1 MRAVGG
7 VIAAM
12 PTPGQAIGGIFRG
25 IQWGLDRM
33 VSVGYGV
40 MYDYIVGRFRPY
52 QQLHGEV
59 LRLVEGAVA
68 PGASRREVRVLDVAC
83 GPGNFTLGL
92 AVAGF
97 DTVGI
102 DAYAGLVDLARE
114 KRKAHHLANLA
125 FRHADLARGGTF
137 PDASFDQVV
146 NIHSLYVQPD
156 PQLLLREVHRVLKPG
171 GRAVFVNFT
180 RRVWLGSTVRAVR
193 RREGTAAAL
202 RCLLWVLPNSI
213 FEATRKRVRPQYW
226 EETEFTRHLQEAGF
240 RVLELRRTFFESAS
254 LLAWVS
260 KDDVREA
267 PPSPAGP
274 AV

>member
-1 MRAVGG
+1 MRAFGG

-25 IQWGLDRM
+25 VQWGLDRM

-40 MYDYIVGRFRPY
+40 MYDYIVARFRPY
-52 QQLHGEV
+52 RELHAEV
-59 LRLVEGAVA
+59 LGFVEGAA
-68 PGASRREVRVLDVAC
+68 ASGANRREIRVLDVAC
-83 GPGNFTLGL
+83 GPGNFTVGL

-102 DAYAGLVDLARE
+102 DAYAGLVELARE
-114 KRKAHHLANLA
+114 KRKAHHLSNLA
-125 FRHADLARGGTF
+125 FRHADLARGATF

-156 PQLLLREVHRVLKPG
+156 PQRLLREVHRVLKPG

-180 RRVWLGSTVRAVR
+180 RRVWLRSTLREVNRRDGMGAAV
-193 RREGTAAAL
+193 

-226 EETEFTRHLQEAGF
+226 EETEFTAQLKQAGF
-240 RVLELRRTFFESAS
+240 KVLELRRTFFEGAS
-254 LLAWVS
+254 LLAWAS
-260 KDDVREA
+260 REE
-267 PPSPAGP
+267 GDGE
-274 AV
+274 VGEG

>member
-1 MRAVGG
+1 MRTDEGATVT
-7 VIAAM
+7 M
-12 PTPGQAIGGIFRG
+12 PTPSQAVGSVVRAA
-25 IQWGLDRM
+25 QWGLDRM
-33 VSVGYGV
+33 LSVGYGV
-40 MYDYIVGRFRPY
+40 VYDYIVERFRPY
-52 QQLHGEV
+52 RELHAEV
-59 LRLVEGAVA
+59 LRIVESAV
-68 PGASRREVRVLDVAC
+68 PMGTNRREVRVLDVAC

-97 DTVGI
+97 DTVGV

-137 PDASFDQVV
+137 PEGSFDQAV

-156 PQLLLREVHRVLKPG
+156 PQRLLAEVHRVLKPG

-180 RRVWLGSTVRAVR
+180 RRVWLRSTVREVKQ
-193 RREGTAAAL
+193 REGLAAAT

-226 EETEFTRHLQEAGF
+226 EEREFASNLEQAGF
-240 RVLELRRTFFESAS
+240 RVLELRRTFFEGAS
-254 LLAWVS
+254 LLAWVK
-260 KDDVREA
+260 KDEVGRE
-267 PPSPAGP
+267 AGP
-274 AV
+274 ATA

>member
-1 MRAVGG
+1 MRAAYG

-12 PTPGQAIGGIFRG
+12 PTPGQAVSGVFRG

-33 VSVGYGV
+33 VAVGYGV
-40 MYDYIVGRFRPY
+40 MYDYIVARFRPY
-52 QQLHGEV
+52 RELHDEV
-59 LRLVEGAVA
+59 LRLVE
-68 PGASRREVRVLDVAC
+68 ASVVPAANRREIRVLDVAC
-83 GPGNFTLGL
+83 GPGNLTLDL
-92 AVAGF
+92 AAAGF
-97 DTVGI
+97 ETVGI

-137 PDASFDQVV
+137 PDASFDRVV

-156 PQLLLREVHRVLKPG
+156 PQRMLREVHRILKPG
-171 GRAVFVNFT
+171 GRAVIVNFT
-180 RRVWLGSTVRAVR
+180 RRVWLGSTFREVR
-193 RREGTAAAL
+193 RQEGWGAAL

-226 EETEFTRHLQEAGF
+226 EEAEFAAQLEEAGF
-240 RVLELRRTFFESAS
+240 KVLELRRTFFQGAS

-260 KDDVREA
+260 TEVGER
-267 PPSPAGP
+267 
-274 AV
+274 

>member
-7 VIAAM
+7 VILTM
-12 PTPGQAIGGIFRG
+12 PTPGQAVSSVFRG

-40 MYDYIVGRFRPY
+40 MYDYIVARFRPY
-52 QQLHGEV
+52 QELHGEV
-59 LRLVEGAVA
+59 LRLAEASVA
-68 PGASRREVRVLDVAC
+68 PGANRREVRVLDVAC
-83 GPGNFTLGL
+83 GPGNFTLEVAG
-92 AVAGF
+92 AGF

-125 FRHADLARGGTF
+125 FRHADLTRGGTF

-156 PQLLLREVHRVLKPG
+156 PQRLLREVHRILKPG

-180 RRVWLGSTVRAVR
+180 RRVWLRSAVR
-193 RREGTAAAL
+193 DVKRREGTGAAL
-202 RCLLWVLPNSI
+202 RSLLWVLPNSV
-213 FEATRKRVRPQYW
+213 FEATRKRVRPQ
-226 EETEFTRHLQEAGF
+226 TEFAAQLKEAGF
-240 RVLELRRTFFESAS
+240 RVLELRRTFFEGAS

-260 KDDVREA
+260 KEDESDRLGEPDRRRQV
-267 PPSPAGP
+267 S
-274 AV
+274 

>member
-1 MRAVGG
+1 MGAVGG
-7 VIAAM
+7 LIAAM
-12 PTPGQAIGGIFRG
+12 PTPGQAIGGVFRG

-40 MYDYIVGRFRPY
+40 MYDCIVARFRPY
-52 QQLHGEV
+52 QELHGEV
-59 LRLVEGAVA
+59 LRLLESAVA
-68 PGASRREVRVLDVAC
+68 PGANRREIRVLDVAC
-83 GPGNFTLGL
+83 GPGNFTLGV
-92 AVAGF
+92 AAAGF

-125 FRHADLARGGTF
+125 FRHADLTRGGTF

-156 PQLLLREVHRVLKPG
+156 PQQMLREVYRVLKPG
-171 GRAVFVNFT
+171 GHAVIVNFT
-180 RRVWLGSTVRAVR
+180 RRVWLRSTVREVR
-193 RREGTAAAL
+193 RREGLGAAL
-202 RCLLWVLPNSI
+202 RCLLWVLPNSV

-226 EETEFTRHLQEAGF
+226 GETEFAAHLKEAGF
-240 RVLELRRTFFESAS
+240 RVLELRRTFFEGAS

-260 KDDVREA
+260 KEDGE
-267 PPSPAGP
+267 
-274 AV
+274 

>member
-7 VIAAM
+7 VIVAM
-12 PTPGQAIGGIFRG
+12 PSPSEAVSSVFRG

-40 MYDYIVGRFRPY
+40 VYDYIVGRFPPY
-52 QQLHGEV
+52 QELHAEV
-59 LRLVEGAVA
+59 LRLVESAVP
-68 PGASRREVRVLDVAC
+68 PGTTRRDVRVLDVAC

-97 DTVGI
+97 ETVGI
-102 DAYAGLVDLARE
+102 DAYAGLVELARE
-114 KRKAHHLANLA
+114 KRKAHHRANLA

-137 PDASFDQVV
+137 PEGSFDLVV

-156 PQLLLREVHRVLKPG
+156 PQRLLKEVHRVLKPG

-180 RRVWLGSTVRAVR
+180 RRVWLRSTVRDVK
-193 RREGTAAAL
+193 RREGTRAAL

-226 EETEFTRHLQEAGF
+226 EEAEFTANLRAAGF
-240 RVLELRRTFFESAS
+240 EVLELRRTFFEGAS
-254 LLAWVS
+254 LLAWASKSAVS
-260 KDDVREA
+260 EGG
-267 PPSPAGP
+267 PTPA
-274 AV
+274 

>member
-1 MRAVGG
+1 MRAAGG
-7 VIAAM
+7 MIAAM
-12 PTPGQAIGGIFRG
+12 PTPGPAIGGIVRG

-40 MYDYIVGRFRPY
+40 MYDYIVARFRPY
-52 QQLHGEV
+52 RELHGEV
-59 LRLVEGAVA
+59 LRLVEDAVS
-68 PGASRREVRVLDVAC
+68 PGTSRREVRVLDVGC

-102 DAYAGLVDLARE
+102 DAYAGLVELARE

-156 PQLLLREVHRVLKPG
+156 PQQLLREVHRVLKPG

-180 RRVWLGSTVRAVR
+180 RRVWLRSTVRAVR

-213 FEATRKRVRPQYW
+213 FEASRKRVRPQYW
-226 EETEFTRHLQEAGF
+226 EEAEFTAHLQEAGF

-254 LLAWVS
+254 LLAWAS

-267 PPSPAGP
+267 PAPPAP

>member
-1 MRAVGG
+1 G

-40 MYDYIVGRFRPY
+40 MYDYIVARFRPY
-52 QQLHGEV
+52 RELHAEV
-59 LRLVEGAVA
+59 LGLVEGAVA
-68 PGASRREVRVLDVAC
+68 SGANRREIRVLDVAC
-83 GPGNFTLGL
+83 GPGNFTVGL

-102 DAYAGLVDLARE
+102 DAYAGLVELARE
-114 KRKAHHLANLA
+114 KRKAHHLSNLA

-156 PQLLLREVHRVLKPG
+156 PQRLL
-171 GRAVFVNFT
+171 
-180 RRVWLGSTVRAVR
+180 
-193 RREGTAAAL
+193 
-202 RCLLWVLPNSI
+202 
-213 FEATRKRVRPQYW
+213 
-226 EETEFTRHLQEAGF
+226 
-240 RVLELRRTFFESAS
+240 
-254 LLAWVS
+254 
-260 KDDVREA
+260 
-267 PPSPAGP
+267 
-274 AV
+274 